1 MARERKFSTKELF
14 QTTKQSLIE
23 LGYDGF
29 TFSLLADKLNVARGT
44 LYKYYENKDELISS
58 FLVFEMNEFLL
69 ELKQIDTIKGF
80 KRQFD
85 FLLSLIFNHHEVQH
99 FLGMTHQLAKEANEK
114 VKVNIEKLNMQHL
127 EMYKHLESF
136 IHLGKKEKYLKSE
149 IPDGL
154 LLGFIFQSIAIPN
167 HFGVPHAEW
176 VENIK
181 HIICHGMFTDN

>member
-1 MARERKFSTKELF
+1 MSKWQESVSFQAKELF
-14 QTTKQSLIE
+14 QTTKHSLIE

-85 FLLSLIFNHHEVQH
+85 FLMWKIDMRVRRGWREAINAFLI
-99 FLGMTHQLAKEANEK
+99 
-114 VKVNIEKLNMQHL
+114 
-127 EMYKHLESF
+127 S
-136 IHLGKKEKYLKSE
+136 
-149 IPDGL
+149 
-154 LLGFIFQSIAIPN
+154 
-167 HFGVPHAEW
+167 
-176 VENIK
+176 
-181 HIICHGMFTDN
+181 